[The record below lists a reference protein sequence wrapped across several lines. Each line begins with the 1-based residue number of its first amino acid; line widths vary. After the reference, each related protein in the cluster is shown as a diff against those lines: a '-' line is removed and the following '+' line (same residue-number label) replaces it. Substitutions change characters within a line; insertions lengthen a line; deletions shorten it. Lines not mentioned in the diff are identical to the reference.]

1 MKKENFIVNAW
12 VANADSGVETAEI
25 LHHDQCPEGLDFTRV
40 RFPEPG
46 GLALPSAF
54 GCIVSVIRGG
64 GALLLEGRELA
75 VGEGVHWYQ
84 PPGFSARVE
93 CSVGTELVIVAAA
106 EGGRARGT
114 QFLLR
119 DEEFLAACGHEKGAL
134 RWVLTPQYLSR
145 RVFLHHDRTLLS
157 KSGNPL
163 SWFHTTMFDVE
174 GLPKNQE
181 GKSVFKMSYNYR
193 TEPNLCYE
201 VDGEA
206 MVRMAKHP
214 YSEHNQAWHPWH
226 VLDGDTT
233 YHLNEDVCDSEYVHS
248 DGISPDGISPDDLES
263 GKERLPRRNKHE
275 VRIAVGSVSLLCMHD
290 PAPTGAERHSAG
302 EYSEYGDLEKVVGSK
317 EHREYLQALK
327 PLDEMVDALSLAKAE
342 GKDWQKHIHFLR
354 YQAGRAAQIGS
365 ENQLCEEVAVQT
377 PKRLQILRSWCTA
390 ELSTGT

>member
-12 VANADSGVETAEI
+12 EANADSGVETAKI
-25 LHHDQCPEGLDFTRV
+25 LHHDRCPEGLDFSRV
-40 RFPEPG
+40 RFPRAA
-46 GLALPSAF
+46 GLTLPSAF

-64 GALLLEGRELA
+64 GILVVDKAKLTIGK
-75 VGEGVHWYQ
+75 GVHMFM
-84 PPGFSARVE
+84 PAGFSARAE
-93 CSVGTELVIVAAA
+93 CAAGTELVVAAA
-106 EGGRARGT
+106 AEPGRARGT
-114 QFLLR
+114 TFLLR
-119 DEEFLAACGHEKGAL
+119 DEEFLSACGHEKGAL

-214 YSEHNQAWHPWH
+214 YRQHNQAWHPWH
-226 VLDGDTT
+226 ALDNDTT
-233 YHLNEDVCDSEYVHS
+233 YHLNEDACESEYVES
-248 DGISPDGISPDDLES
+248 DNEQ
-263 GKERLPRRNKHE
+263 LPRRNKHE
-275 VRIAVGSVSLLCMHD
+275 VRIAEGNVSLLCMHD

-302 EYSEYGDLEKVVGSK
+302 EYSEYGDLEKVVGGK
-317 EHREYLQALK
+317 EHREYLQALE
-327 PLDEMVDALSLAKAE
+327 PLDEMVDALSMAKAE
-342 GKDWQKHIHFLR
+342 GKNWRNHIHFPR
-354 YQAGRAAQIGS
+354 YQAGRAAQIGC
-365 ENQLCEEVAVQT
+365 EKQLCEEVGLQT
-377 PKRLQILRSWCTA
+377 PKRLQILRSWCSPG
-390 ELSTGT
+390 LNTGT